1 MTKREKILIS
11 IICVL
16 IVAVAITSDRIVTN
30 NDGNIASIGIVYNV
44 LD

>member
-1 MTKREKILIS
+1 MTKREKVLVG
-11 IICVL
+11 IIGLLVL
-16 IVAVAITSDRIVTN
+16 VVAITSDRIVAN